1 MDEKQNEVGFTLS
14 YAGND
19 TVARFA
25 TAAEAGRAFADAD
38 AAQQPRVIEAVGQ
51 GARTLASTVTIGTE
65 VQKSVPALE
74 SLPEVSTQGIGSKYR
89 EGFGETELAFWSA
102 YHERVADQKRE
113 NAVKSPAAEVAA
125 TVRGEQGA
133 GTIAPGDATKTRAGE
148 DRFSLP
154 ASYHDRFLV
163 TKAAHQQDLYRSYED
178 ARPAISDTGDRLS
191 TRNADR
197 GTAMDMIELAA
208 HRGWQNLTARGPEE
222 FRREMWVEGTA
233 QGLKVQGYRPSEKDR
248 EEASRRGQMIGER
261 VLERAEGEQVE
272 RGGIAAA
279 RTRSDGPE
287 KDGNVVRMP
296 RANFADGIAGT
307 ITEIGSAPYRNREG
321 ADPVP
326 FIKLAREGGKAE
338 RLWSVTLPDAVE
350 KHDLRVGDQVTLFSP
365 GVEPVTYKAID
376 KKSGEEVERHG
387 HRRLWDARDIVRKAE
402 VNRGAPSVVQAQ
414 PQEKSAGAAEGGS
427 DMSDKP
433 REQELSSERLEGRIK
448 HYGPGDQAVKGPASV
463 LAHMDARMR
472 AGGVSEK
479 DREAAR
485 ENVAKLLSQG
495 LQVGKSVRVQSLAN
509 VTREQE
515 RTAQTVGQVAEKERG
530 LGGQQKGQER

>member
-1 MDEKQNEVGFTLS
+1 MYEKQNEVGFTLS
-14 YAGND
+14 YAGNE

-38 AAQQPRVIEAVGQ
+38 AGQQPRVIEVVGQ
-51 GARTLASTVTIGTE
+51 GARTLASTVTIGTD
-65 VQKSVPALE
+65 VKKSVPTLD
-74 SLPEVSTQGIGSKYR
+74 SLPEVSTKEIGSKSG
-89 EGFGETELAFWSA
+89 EGFGETDLDFWTA
-102 YHERVADQKRE
+102 YHERVAEQKRE
-113 NAVKSPAAEVAA
+113 DVVKSPAAEVGA
-125 TVRGEQGA
+125 TAREDNGA
-133 GTIAPGDATKTRAGE
+133 GTIAPSDATKVRAAA

-222 FRREMWVEGTA
+222 FRREMWIEGTA

-261 VLERAEGEQVE
+261 VLERTDGGRAQ
-272 RGGIAAA
+272 RGNVAAGQS
-279 RTRSDGPE
+279 RSDGPA
-287 KDGNVVRMP
+287 KDGNVVRIP
-296 RANFADGIAGT
+296 RANFAEGITGT

-326 FIKLAREGGKAE
+326 FIELTREGGKAE

-350 KHDLRVGDQVTLFSP
+350 KHDLKVGDQVTLYSP
-365 GVEPVTYKAID
+365 GVEPVTYKTTD
-376 KKSGEEVERHG
+376 KRTGEEVERQG
-387 HRRLWDARDIVRKAE
+387 HRRLWDARDIQRAAE
-402 VNRGAPSVVQAQ
+402 VDMGEPSVVEAQ
-414 PQEKSAGAAEGGS
+414 PQEKSAAEAEGNS
-427 DMSDKP
+427 TVSDKS
-433 REQELSSERLEGRIK
+433 REQAMSSERLEDRIK
-448 HYGPGDQAVKGPASV
+448 HYEPGDQAVKGSASV
-463 LAHMDARMR
+463 LAQMDARMR

-495 LQVGKSVRVQSLAN
+495 LQAGRSVRVQTLAN
-509 VTREQE
+509 VSREQE
-515 RTAQTVGQVAEKERG
+515 RTAQIAGQVAEKDRG
-530 LGGQQKGQER
+530 RGVQKGQER

>member
-1 MDEKQNEVGFTLS
+1 MAEKQNEVGFTLS

-51 GARTLASTVTIGTE
+51 GARTLASTVTIGTN
-65 VQKSVPALE
+65 VQKSVPALD
-74 SLPEVSTQGIGSKYR
+74 SLSEVSTKEFGSKSG
-89 EGFGETELAFWSA
+89 EGFGETDLDFWTA
-102 YHERVADQKRE
+102 YHERVAEQKRE
-113 NAVKSPAAEVAA
+113 DTVKSPEPEVAA
-125 TVRGEQGA
+125 TARENQGA
-133 GTIAPGDATKTRAGE
+133 GTIAPDEATKSRAGE

-222 FRREMWVEGTA
+222 FRREMWIEGTA

-248 EEASRRGQMIGER
+248 EEASRRAQMLGER
-261 VLERAEGEQVE
+261 VLERAEGEQIV
-272 RGGIAAA
+272 RGGSTAGVS
-279 RTRSDGPE
+279 RPDGPA

-296 RANFADGIAGT
+296 RANFAEGITGT

-326 FIKLAREGGKAE
+326 FIELTREGGKAE

-350 KHDLRVGDQVTLFSP
+350 KHDLKVGDQVTLYSP
-365 GVEPVTYKAID
+365 GVEPVTYKTVD
-376 KKSGEEVERHG
+376 KKSGEEVERQG
-387 HRRLWDARDIVRKAE
+387 HRRLWDARDIQRAAE
-402 VNRGAPSVVQAQ
+402 VNRGAPDAVEAQ
-414 PQEKSAGAAEGGS
+414 PQEKSAAEAEGKNTVS
-427 DMSDKP
+427 EKP
-433 REQELSSERLEGRIK
+433 REQEMSSERLEDRIK
-448 HYGPGDQAVKGPASV
+448 HYEPGDQAVKGPASV

-472 AGGVSEK
+472 AGGVSEE

-485 ENVAKLLSQG
+485 ANVAKLLSQG
-495 LQVGKSVRVQSLAN
+495 LQAGRSVQVQSLAN
-509 VTREQE
+509 VFREQE
-515 RTAQTVGQVAEKERG
+515 RLVQNAGQVAEKERG
-530 LGGQQKGQER
+530 RGGQKGQER

>member
-19 TVARFA
+19 TMVRFA

-38 AAQQPRVIEAVGQ
+38 AAQRPRVIEAVGQ
-51 GARTLASTVTIGTE
+51 GARTLASTVTIGTD

-74 SLPEVSTQGIGSKYR
+74 SLPDVSAKEIGSKSR
-89 EGFGETELAFWSA
+89 EGFGECDLAFWTA
-102 YHERVADQKRE
+102 YHERVAEQKRE
-113 NAVKSPAAEVAA
+113 DAVKSPVAEVAA
-125 TVRGEQGA
+125 TAREEQGR
-133 GTIAPGDATKTRAGE
+133 GTIAPDEATKTRAGE

-178 ARPAISDTGDRLS
+178 ARPAISDAGDRLS

-222 FRREMWVEGTA
+222 FRREMWIEGTA

-248 EEASRRGQMIGER
+248 EEASRRGQMLGER
-261 VLERAEGEQVE
+261 VLERTEGEQIE
-272 RGGIAAA
+272 RGGS
-279 RTRSDGPE
+279 TGGSLRSDGPA

-296 RANFADGIAGT
+296 RANFAEGITGT

-326 FIKLAREGGKAE
+326 FIELTREGGKAE

-350 KHDLRVGDQVTLFSP
+350 KHDLKAGDQVTLYSP
-365 GVEPVTYKAID
+365 GVEPVTYKTID
-376 KKSGEEVERHG
+376 KKSGEEVERRG
-387 HRRLWDARDIVRKAE
+387 HRRLWDARDIQRAAE
-402 VNRGAPSVVQAQ
+402 VNRGAPSVVEAQ
-414 PQEKSAGAAEGGS
+414 PREKSAAVAEENS
-427 DMSDKP
+427 TVSDKP
-433 REQELSSERLEGRIK
+433 RDQELSSERLEDRIK
-448 HYGPGDQAVKGPASV
+448 HYEPGDQVVKGPASV

-495 LQVGKSVRVQSLAN
+495 LQAGKSVRVQSLAN
-509 VTREQE
+509 VSKEQE
-515 RTAQTVGQVAEKERG
+515 RGAQNAGQVAEKERERG
-530 LGGQQKGQER
+530 AQKGQER